1 MKSVT
6 ARAIGP
12 RRKEPELAD
21 AVAEGK
27 LTLEGA

>member
-21 AVAEGK
+21 AVVEGK
-27 LTLEGA
+27 LTVEGA